1 MDFIYL
7 HEIEERNLL
16 QFKWGGEGVEGRG
29 NGGNVTNVQYKPN
42 QNCHYESRPVQW
54 TYHNENVLKV
64 IITSST
70 TTTTKS
76 NPAK

>member
-42 QNCHYESRPVQW
+42 QNCHYESRPVQ
-54 TYHNENVLKV
+54 
-64 IITSST
+64 
-70 TTTTKS
+70 
-76 NPAK
+76 